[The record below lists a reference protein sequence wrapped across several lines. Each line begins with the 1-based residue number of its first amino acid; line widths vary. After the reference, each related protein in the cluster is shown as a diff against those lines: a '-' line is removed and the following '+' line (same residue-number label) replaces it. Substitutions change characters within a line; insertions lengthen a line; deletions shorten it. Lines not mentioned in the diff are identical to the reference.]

1 MRVKRLDKQ
10 TFHFDKEI
18 FLSKT
23 LYKPSGIYY
32 NTTIMQKGQ
41 VYDDCRYFNIG
52 NSCRSGCVCL
62 QHCSILFREKKEAT
76 QDGQKSGA
84 IETDIKNISRQID
97 EMKTSFDRMN
107 LKMDTVDE
115 KRESEYRTM
124 LVSVAEL
131 TSSYKSLH
139 KRVDA
144 IEQKLDYRRSE

>member
-1 MRVKRLDKQ
+1 M
-10 TFHFDKEI
+10 
-18 FLSKT
+18 
-23 LYKPSGIYY
+23 
-32 NTTIMQKGQ
+32 TTVDISLL
-41 VYDDCRYFNIG
+41 VVLIG
-52 NSCRSGCVCL
+52 LVVSA
-62 QHCSILFREKKEAT
+62 CSIAAFFLGRKKEAT

-84 IETDIKNISRQID
+84 IETDIKNISRQVD

-139 KRVDA
+139 KRVNA
-144 IEQKLDYRRSE
+144 IEQKLDYRRGE